1 MKPQPP
7 FARSGRGR
15 FPLVD
20 ACFQSDLSDWRGSS
34 WSGGGDDS
42 PAHRFNKFN
51 REFLRES
58 RREHDREML
67 VLGVIMLIAAW
78 PVFYMIYTVIRL
90 LLHGN
95 PLGL

>member
-7 FARSGRGR
+7 FARSGRNH

-20 ACFQSDLSDWRGSS
+20 VCFQSDLSDWPGSS
-34 WSGGGDDS
+34 WSGGDDDS

-58 RREHDREML
+58 RREHDREMV
-67 VLGVIMLIAAW
+67 VLGVVILLVYL

-95 PLGL
+95 PLDL